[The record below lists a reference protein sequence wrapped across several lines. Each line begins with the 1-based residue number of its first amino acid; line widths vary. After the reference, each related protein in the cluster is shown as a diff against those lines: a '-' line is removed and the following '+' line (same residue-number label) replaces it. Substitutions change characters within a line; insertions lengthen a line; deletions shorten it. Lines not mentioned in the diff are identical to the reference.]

1 MNPTR
6 TLAVSIVLALVA
18 DAAVAAEPQPAPTQF
33 VTPFAVKDGVIRDAN
48 GREVRLWGVNY
59 YAPFSHNY
67 LNIAEV
73 GADHRAAI
81 AEDVAQF
88 RLMGVDFVR
97 IHVFDREISDAQGH
111 LTPNRHLEVFDE
123 LLEALDRAGI
133 YVMLTTI
140 AWWNTPENQSLMDR
154 YYAFWH
160 VGAGGSFGFSNFFGS
175 DEMVWNEDAI
185 RCQERYVAELL
196 EHRSSIS
203 NRRYAD
209 FPNLVAIEP
218 INEPSYVRP
227 NLLREMPDSKKPTT
241 QYSARSSHGAARER
255 LHKLWHDFQASHP
268 GDETT
273 QFEKFRAELLQRY
286 LDRMFAAIDGAMKRP
301 YLRAH
306 IDYSLGDP
314 RIHEVLNNVELDAY
328 TCACYPKDHMGF
340 ESTWRDHC
348 DFFELI
354 RQWNTKILAQKTDDR
369 PRIVYEF
376 NAPSTLQGYP
386 YGAMAVAFAARR
398 AQMAAMFT
406 YTPTAVAEYNP
417 GWRIHYLNLLHTPAR
432 AAAFAAAGQIFRRVA
447 VDTPIP
453 TNSTQWSGSG
463 WSIRNKPDAVA
474 FAADDLLVHSGRLIQ
489 GRHAKLGTH
498 HDPGQR
504 LLPVRYGRG
513 QRHLSCRTNITWK
526 LECDRLPERATRERS
541 LSRAIVSAHGQPLH
555 QRQRVARHL
564 ALAATTTP
572 LRIPPGQCG
581 LPEVHTMRRRR
592 RIADSRRAR
601 WLVFPHPRQVQ
612 RGSSRPAIQMIP
624 TNSEM
629 VEPGCKCL

>member
-1 MNPTR
+1 MNLTK
-6 TLAVSIVLALVA
+6 TLAVSIVLAATANVV
-18 DAAVAAEPQPAPTQF
+18 VAAESQPVRSKF
-33 VTPFAVKDGVIRDAN
+33 VAPFAVREGVIRDAN

-67 LNIAEV
+67 QNIAEV

-81 AEDVAQF
+81 AQDVAQF

-97 IHVFDREISDAQGH
+97 IHVFDREISDVHGH
-111 LTPNRHLEVFDE
+111 LTPNDHLRVFDE

-133 YVMLTTI
+133 FVMLTPV

-160 VGAGGSFGFSNFFGS
+160 VGVGGSFGFSNFFGA

-227 NLLREMPDSKKPTT
+227 SLLREVPNSAKPTT
-241 QYSARSSHGAARER
+241 QYAARSSHGAARKR
-255 LHKLWHDFQASHP
+255 LHKLWHDFQTEHP

-273 QFEKFRAELLQRY
+273 QFEQFRAELLQRY
-286 LDRMFAAIDGAMKRP
+286 LERMFAAIDSAMKHP

-306 IDYSLGDP
+306 IDYSLGDA
-314 RIHEVLNNVELDAY
+314 RIHEVLNNMKLDAY

-340 ESTWRDHC
+340 ESTWRDHL

-354 RQWNTKILAQKTDDR
+354 RQWNAKLLAQKVDDR

-406 YTPTAVAEYNP
+406 YTPTAVAQYNP

-447 VDTPIP
+447 VNTPLP
-453 TNSTQWSGSG
+453 TDAARWSGPG

-474 FAADDLLVHSGRLIQ
+474 FAGDGLLVHS
-489 GRHAKLGTH
+489 AN
-498 HDPGQR
+498 
-504 LLPVRYGRG
+504 LPKAD
-513 QRHLSCRTNITWK
+513 TPTW
-526 LECDRLPERATRERS
+526 EPTT
-541 LSRAIVSAHGQPLH
+541 I
-555 QRQRVARHL
+555 L
-564 ALAATTTP
+564 A
-572 LRIPPGQCG
+572 
-581 LPEVHTMRRRR
+581 
-592 RIADSRRAR
+592 S
-601 WLVFPHPRQVQ
+601 
-612 RGSSRPAIQMIP
+612 GSSRFVTAEGAGIYHLERTSPGHWRLTVFPNERLVNDPFRGRSFRPMANRYINVNEWPVVSRLQQGPRRFVFHLGGTAPLSCTPSDAQDARRILPASDGSFSLQSG
-624 TNSEM
+624 TYHLRKK
-629 VEPGCKCL
+629 GDAAHLR

>member
-6 TLAVSIVLALVA
+6 TLAVSIVLALVV

-33 VTPFAVKDGVIRDAN
+33 VTPFAVRDGMIRDAN

-203 NRRYAD
+203 NRRYAE

-340 ESTWRDHC
+340 ESIWRDHC

-432 AAAFAAAGQIFRRVA
+432 AAAFAAAGQIFRRVT

-453 TNSTQWSGSG
+453 TNSTRWSGSG

-474 FAADDLLVHSGRLIQ
+474 FAADDLLVHSGRLS
-489 GRHAKLGTH
+489 KDDT
-498 HDPGQR
+498 P
-504 LLPVRYGRG
+504 
-513 QRHLSCRTNITWK
+513 NW
-526 LECDRLPERATRERS
+526 
-541 LSRAIVSAHGQPLH
+541 QPTTI
-555 QRQRVARHL
+555 L
-564 ALAATTTP
+564 A
-572 LRIPPGQCG
+572 
-581 LPEVHTMRRRR
+581 
-592 RIADSRRAR
+592 S
-601 WLVFPHPRQVQ
+601 
-612 RGSSRPAIQMIP
+612 GSSRFVTAEGNGIYHVERTSPGNWRVTVFPNERLVNDPFRGRSFRPMANRYINVNEWPVVSRLQLQPRRFVFHLGNAGSLTCTPCDADDASPIPAASDGSFSL
-624 TNSEM
+624 T
-629 VEPGCKCL
+629 PGKYNVVQVAQPSK